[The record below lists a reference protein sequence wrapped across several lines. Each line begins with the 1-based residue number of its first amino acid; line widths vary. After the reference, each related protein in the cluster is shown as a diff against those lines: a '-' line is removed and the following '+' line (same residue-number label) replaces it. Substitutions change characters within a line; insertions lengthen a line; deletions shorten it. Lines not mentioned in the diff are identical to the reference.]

1 MKIISFCLWGNNPK
15 YNIGAQKNI
24 ELAKRYYPGWLC
36 RFYCD
41 NTISKTTEKTII
53 ESSNCQMVKVKDIGN
68 WKFTVNRFLPMSEE
82 IEYMISRDT
91 DSRIGDREASAV
103 SEWIESGKSAHI
115 MRDHPYHGG
124 FPMLA
129 GMFGIKGGVI
139 KNIKA
144 LLDLYQNTEQYH
156 YDQFFLKDFIY
167 PFIEDDVIIH
177 DEFFEKK
184 AFPKKRNGLDFVG
197 QIFDENEQIVQEHS
211 TILEKAIEHQNS
223 LRREIIK

>member
-24 ELAKRYYPGWLC
+24 ELAKRYYPEWLC

-167 PFIEDDVIIH
+167 PFIEDDIVVH

-184 AFPKKRNGLDFVG
+184 AFPKKRKGLEFVG
-197 QIFDENEQIVQEHS
+197 QVFDENEN
-211 TILEKAIEHQNS
+211 TILEHQNA
-223 LRREIIK
+223 LREQLLK

>member
-15 YNIGAQKNI
+15 YNIGAERNI
-24 ELAKRYYPGWLC
+24 ELAKEYYPGWIC

-41 NTISKTTEKTII
+41 NTISKSTEKIII
-53 ESSNCQMVKVKDIGN
+53 ENDNCEMVKIESTGN
-68 WKFTVNRFLPMSEE
+68 WKFTVNRFLPMSEN

-103 SEWIESGKSAHI
+103 NEWINSGKSAHI

-139 KNIKA
+139 KNVKA
-144 LLDLYQNTEQYH
+144 LLNLYQNTEQYH
-156 YDQFFLKDFIY
+156 YDQVFLKDFIY
-167 PFIEDDVIIH
+167 PFIEDDVVVH
-177 DEFFEKK
+177 DDFFEKK
-184 AFPKKRNGLDFVG
+184 PFPKRRDGLNFVG
-197 QIFDENEQIVQEHS
+197 QIYNSDETIIQEHQV
-211 TILEKAIEHQNS
+211 ILK
-223 LRREIIK
+223 RELNNE